1 MREAVR
7 TDKAPAAIGPYSQ
20 AVRVGNLLFCSG
32 QIPLDPATGQLVTG
46 DIAAQTRQ
54 VFANLGAVLTA
65 AGVSFDHVARTT
77 VYLADMTDFAAM
89 NDVYGT
95 FFRDPAPARS
105 TIQAAGLPKSARVE
119 IDVIAVL

>member
-1 MREAVR
+1 
-7 TDKAPAAIGPYSQ
+7 
-20 AVRVGNLLFCSG
+20 
-32 QIPLDPATGQLVTG
+32 
-46 DIAAQTRQ
+46 
-54 VFANLGAVLTA
+54 
-65 AGVSFDHVARTT
+65 VARTT

-105 TIQAAGLPKSARVE
+105 TIQAAGLPKNARVE